1 MKALPF
7 QSWLPVRPILRLQLI
22 LRGIKRS
29 QGDNSKTRRP
39 ITLHILNLFYHLLNV
54 KYTRNKDSL
63 MVWAAITDTCLFRFS
78 SYWGTN
84 LRFSLQS

>member
-63 MVWAAITDTCLFRFS
+63 MVWAAITLAFF
-78 SYWGTN
+78 GFFVLGN
-84 LRFSLQS
+84 